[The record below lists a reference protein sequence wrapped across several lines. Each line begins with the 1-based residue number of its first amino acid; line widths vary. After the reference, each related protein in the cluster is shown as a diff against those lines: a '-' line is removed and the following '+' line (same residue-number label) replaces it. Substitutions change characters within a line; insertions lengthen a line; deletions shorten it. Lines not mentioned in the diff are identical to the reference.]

1 MKMSFNVV
9 HSDITTLRKVVMA
22 FLALR
27 LNYFLSTGMNEAG
40 QVGVT
45 VRGGGPNQA
54 YRLQGAPDLSTSNW
68 VDLVTLTNTGSPTNW
83 VDLGATNYPR
93 RFYRVVSP

>member
-1 MKMSFNVV
+1 MLFIQ
-9 HSDITTLRKVVMA
+9 HITTLRKVVMA

-27 LNYFLSTGMNEAG
+27 LNYLLSTGVHGADR
-40 QVGVT
+40 VDVT

-54 YRLQGAPDLSTSNW
+54 YRLQGATDLRASNW
-68 VDLVTLTNTGSPTNW
+68 VDLVTLTNTGTPTNW
-83 VDLGATNYPR
+83 VDVGATNYPR